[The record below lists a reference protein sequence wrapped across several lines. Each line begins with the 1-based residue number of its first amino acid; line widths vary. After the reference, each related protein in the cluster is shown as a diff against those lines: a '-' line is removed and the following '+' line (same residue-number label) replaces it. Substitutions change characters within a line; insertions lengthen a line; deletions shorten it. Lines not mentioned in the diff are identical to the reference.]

1 MERKFRVI
9 VADDEALIGR
19 NIARNIEKANEA
31 FEVVKIAFD
40 GLEALELT
48 AQLLPDVV
56 FSDIKMPEMDG
67 IELIRRISIEFPEI
81 RTVVIS
87 GYNDFEYARDA
98 LRHQAVDYLLKP
110 INPNDL
116 QATLCRLEQQLLSKH
131 QELLPRR
138 DHSPAEVAEYIMAYL
153 RQNYAQD
160 VDFASIAAQYGFSS
174 AYLSKIFKDYANIS
188 PGKYLIDQRM
198 RVAKKLLRDTDF
210 PVKIIAEQVGYPDP
224 LHFSKSFKSATGQSP
239 AQYRTHFRSVTNE
252 E

>member
-67 IELIRRISIEFPEI
+67 IALIRRIAQEFPEI
-81 RTVVIS
+81 RTVIIS
-87 GYNDFEYARDA
+87 GYNDFEFARDA

-110 INPNDL
+110 VNPDDL
-116 QATLCRLEQQLLSKH
+116 RATLDRLEQELLSRQRK
-131 QELLPRR
+131 LAPRR
-138 DHSPAEVAEYIMAYL
+138 DHSPGEVAEHVMAYL

-160 VDFASIAAQYGFSS
+160 VDFAAIAGQYGFSS
-174 AYLSKIFKDYANIS
+174 A
-188 PGKYLIDQRM
+188 
-198 RVAKKLLRDTDF
+198 
-210 PVKIIAEQVGYPDP
+210 
-224 LHFSKSFKSATGQSP
+224 
-239 AQYRTHFRSVTNE
+239 
-252 E
+252 

>member
-67 IELIRRISIEFPEI
+67 IALIRRIAQEFPEI
-81 RTVVIS
+81 RTVIIS
-87 GYNDFEYARDA
+87 GYNDFEFARDA

-110 INPNDL
+110 VNPDDL
-116 QATLCRLEQQLLSKH
+116 RATLDRLEQELLSRQRK
-131 QELLPRR
+131 LAPRR
-138 DHSPAEVAEYIMAYL
+138 DHSPGEVAEHVMAYL

-160 VDFASIAAQYGFSS
+160 VDFAAIAGQYGFSS

-198 RVAKKLLRDTDF
+198 KAAKKLLRSTYL
-210 PVKIIAEQVGYPDP
+210 PVKAIAEQVGYPDP

-239 AQYRTHFRSVTNE
+239 AQYRAEANGKNS
-252 E
+252 